1 MGTKGKLIV
10 VSAPSGAGK
19 TTLSRMAVNR
29 IGNLK
34 FSISYT
40 TRAPRGEEVNG
51 VDYRF
56 VDKDEF
62 QRMAANGDFLEHA
75 KVHDN
80 YYGTAKKDLE
90 DLKEDG
96 VNVILD
102 IDVQGAAQLRKANVT
117 DAVFVFIVPPSPEEC
132 RKRLLGRGF
141 DSEEVIESRVK
152 ASISEIKEA
161 SMYDYIIINDD
172 LEAAFGAF
180 KAILEGSGSDFATK
194 ALIGRIKDI
203 FSI

>member
-1 MGTKGKLIV
+1 MSDKGKLIV

-40 TRAPRGEEVNG
+40 TRAPREGEVNG

-56 VDKDEF
+56 VDKEEF
-62 QRMAANGDFLEHA
+62 KMMAANGDFIEHA

-80 YYGTAKKDLE
+80 YYGTSKKDLE

-102 IDVQGAAQLRKANVT
+102 IDVQGAAQLRGSNVT
-117 DAVFVFIVPPSPEEC
+117 DAVFVFIVPPSPEAC
-132 RKRLLGRGF
+132 RERLHGRGL
-141 DSEEVIESRVK
+141 DTEDVIESRLE

-161 SMYDYIIINDD
+161 PMYDYIVINDD
-172 LEAAFGAF
+172 LEAAFRAF
-180 KAILEGSGSDFATK
+180 KAILEGNGEDFAAN
-194 ALIGRIKDI
+194 ALIGRIKKI